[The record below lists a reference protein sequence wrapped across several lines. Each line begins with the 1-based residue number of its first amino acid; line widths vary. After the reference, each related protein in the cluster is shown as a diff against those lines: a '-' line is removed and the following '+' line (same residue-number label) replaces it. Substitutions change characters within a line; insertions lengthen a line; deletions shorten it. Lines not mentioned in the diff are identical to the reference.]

1 MQEKFI
7 LQKKNEDDDDVWN
20 FEGNF
25 TTYKSMKDFIEEKY
39 NILIQEHTL
48 RNILLHSEN
57 ECKRKFIHPSTSEI
71 LKKFKVIRIKLN
83 I

>member
-7 LQKKNEDDDDVWN
+7 LQKKNEDDDVWL
-20 FEGNF
+20 FLGNF

-48 RNILLHSEN
+48 RI
-57 ECKRKFIHPSTSEI
+57 I
-71 LKKFKVIRIKLN
+71 
-83 I
+83 